1 MPDFLSENL
10 PLTALLNQGQ
20 AEQSAIRRPQ
30 LRAEARP
37 HFERRTHMDTPKRI
51 VIPLKRNFIQS
62 YGYRE
67 KGINYC
73 VISHFS
79 NKGLF
84 TDKVANLLINDLDSS
99 VIRKKSDESLSG
111 LDIDKGKD

>member
-1 MPDFLSENL
+1 MSEPN
-10 PLTALLNQGQ
+10 
-20 AEQSAIRRPQ
+20 
-30 LRAEARP
+30 
-37 HFERRTHMDTPKRI
+37 RI
-51 VIPLKRNFIQS
+51 EIPLKRNLFQS

-84 TDKVANLLINDLDSS
+84 TDKVANLLINDLESS
-99 VIRKKSDESLSG
+99 IIRKKSEESLSG
-111 LDIDKGKD
+111 LDIDKGKA

>member
-1 MPDFLSENL
+1 MEKS
-10 PLTALLNQGQ
+10 
-20 AEQSAIRRPQ
+20 
-30 LRAEARP
+30 
-37 HFERRTHMDTPKRI
+37 KRI
-51 VIPLKRNFIQS
+51 VIPLKRNSIQS
-62 YGYRE
+62 SGYHE

-99 VIRKKSDESLSG
+99 IIRKKSDESLSG
-111 LDIDKGKD
+111 LDIDKGNS

>member
-1 MPDFLSENL
+1 
-10 PLTALLNQGQ
+10 
-20 AEQSAIRRPQ
+20 
-30 LRAEARP
+30 
-37 HFERRTHMDTPKRI
+37 MDAPKRI

-62 YGYRE
+62 YGYSE

-111 LDIDKGKD
+111 LDIDKGKN

>member
-1 MPDFLSENL
+1 MSE
-10 PLTALLNQGQ
+10 
-20 AEQSAIRRPQ
+20 
-30 LRAEARP
+30 
-37 HFERRTHMDTPKRI
+37 PKRI

-73 VISHFS
+73 VIIHFS

-84 TDKVANLLINDLDSS
+84 TDKVENLLINDLDSS
-99 VIRKKSDESLSG
+99 IISKKSDESLSG
-111 LDIDKGKD
+111 LDIDKGKA

>member
-1 MPDFLSENL
+1 
-10 PLTALLNQGQ
+10 
-20 AEQSAIRRPQ
+20 
-30 LRAEARP
+30 
-37 HFERRTHMDTPKRI
+37 MDTPKRI
-51 VIPLKRNFIQS
+51 VIPLKRNFFQS

-67 KGINYC
+67 KGIKYC

-84 TDKVANLLINDLDSS
+84 MDKVANLLINELDSS

-111 LDIDKGKD
+111 LDIDKGIA